1 MKKENQQTAYEM
13 VLVFEP
19 RFDDGEPLQQ
29 EMEKIRT
36 LLKASG
42 ANILKEDLW
51 GKRPLAYPMRK
62 FTNGVYVVLVF
73 EATGDTVQVVER
85 QLRITDSL
93 LRFLT
98 VLKDKYTPDFHAGL
112 RYEREYRSPRPS
124 HGSSRPSRSDSSDSD
139 NSGDDATA

>member
-1 MKKENQQTAYEM
+1 MKKENQQTTYEM

-29 EMEKIRT
+29 EMEKIRQ
-36 LLKASG
+36 LLTTSG
-42 ANILKEDLW
+42 GVLVKEDLW

-62 FTNGVYVVLVF
+62 FNNGVYVVLVF
-73 EATGDTVQVVER
+73 EATGDTVALIER

-112 RYEREYRSPRPS
+112 RYEREYRGPRPT
-124 HGSSRPSRSDSSDSD
+124 HGSRPGRSDSADD
-139 NSGDDATA
+139 VDAGDDAVL